1 MPFGPAEKSRLALA
15 TRLYRGTRPKRVTRT
30 EARDGLLYLASEEAG
45 LYVYRFN
52 GARKRLIN

>member
-1 MPFGPAEKSRLALA
+1 MA

-30 EARDGLLYLASEEAG
+30 EARDGLLYLASKEAG